1 VAHAPRGTLSVVP
14 YRATHLTPDLLA
26 FFGEWL
32 PAAPARVVDVGCG
45 AGAMTKELA
54 ERGYEVTGIDPQAPE
69 GAEFV
74 RTRLED
80 FGPDAP
86 FDAAVALRSLHH
98 VDDLERAVERLW
110 RALAP
115 GARVVVL
122 EWAVERLDD
131 SVWEWLARHGM
142 EEHSHGDGHASR
154 VPPHVIPLTQVMA
167 ALDERFALRFEER
180 GTFLA
185 RERGRDDM
193 HAVEEAAIAA
203 GELPALGARLVYDR
217 VG

>member
-1 VAHAPRGTLSVVP
+1 
-14 YRATHLTPDLLA
+14 LTPDLLA

-32 PAAPARVVDVGCG
+32 PRPPARVVDVGCG

-54 ERGYEVTGIDPQAPE
+54 GRGYEVTGVDPQAPE

-74 RTRLED
+74 RTTLED
-80 FGPDAP
+80 FAADAP

-98 VDDLERAVERLW
+98 VGDLQLAVESLW

-131 SVWEWLARHGM
+131 SVWEWLARQGLEDHA
-142 EEHSHGDGHASR
+142 HGDDHASR
-154 VPPHVIPLTQVMA
+154 VPPHVIPLTEVMA
-167 ALDERFALRFEER
+167 AMGERFQPIFEER

-185 RERGRDDM
+185 RERGREDL
-193 HAVEEAAIAA
+193 HQVEEAAIAA
-203 GELPALGARLVYDR
+203 GELPALGARLVYER

>member
-1 VAHAPRGTLSVVP
+1 MAH
-14 YRATHLTPDLLA
+14 RATHLTPDLLT

-45 AGAMTKELA
+45 AGAMTRELA
-54 ERGYEVTGIDPQAPE
+54 EWGYAMTGVDPQAPE
-69 GAEFV
+69 GPEFV
-74 RTRLED
+74 RARLED
-80 FGPDAP
+80 FAP
-86 FDAAVALRSLHH
+86 EAAFDAAVALRSLHH

-110 RALAP
+110 RALVP

-131 SVWEWLARHGM
+131 SVWDWLAEHGL
-142 EEHSHGDGHASR
+142 EDDAHGDDQAHR
-154 VPPHVIPLTQVMA
+154 VPPHLIPLETVMA
-167 ALDERFALRFEER
+167 AMSERFALRFEER

-185 RERGRDDM
+185 RERGREDL
-193 HAVEEAAIAA
+193 HAAEEAAIAS
-203 GELPALGARLVYDR
+203 GELPALGARLVYER

>member
-1 VAHAPRGTLSVVP
+1 VA
-14 YRATHLTPDLLA
+14 YRATHLTDDLLA

-32 PAAPARVVDVGCG
+32 PGAPARVLDVGCG
-45 AGAMTKELA
+45 AGAMTRELVGQ
-54 ERGYEVTGIDPQAPE
+54 GYAVTGIDPEAPE
-69 GAEFV
+69 GAWFV
-74 RTRLED
+74 RTTLED
-80 FGPDAP
+80 FVADSP

-98 VDDLERAVERLW
+98 VGDLGRAVEGLW

-131 SVWEWLARHGM
+131 SVWQWLAQHGL
-142 EEHSHGDGHASR
+142 EDPAHGDGHAHR
-154 VPPHVIPLTQVMA
+154 VPPHVIPLETVMEA
-167 ALDERFALRFEER
+167 MGERFALLFEER

-185 RERGRDDM
+185 RERGREDL
-193 HAVEEAAIAA
+193 HAVEEAAIAT
-203 GELPALGARLVYDR
+203 GELQALGARLVYER

>member
-1 VAHAPRGTLSVVP
+1 MAVA

-32 PAAPARVVDVGCG
+32 PAAPARVLDVGCG

-54 ERGYEVTGIDPQAPE
+54 GRGYEMTGVDPQAPE
-69 GAEFV
+69 GPEFV

-80 FGPDAP
+80 FAPDAP

-98 VDDLERAVERLW
+98 VDDLEQAVERLW
-110 RALAP
+110 GALAP

-131 SVWEWLARHGM
+131 SVWQWLVRHGLDD
-142 EEHSHGDGHASR
+142 EAQR
-154 VPPHVIPLTQVMA
+154 VPPHVIPLETVMQA
-167 ALDERFALRFEER
+167 MEGRFRLRFEER

-185 RERGRDDM
+185 RERGREDL
-193 HAVEEAAIAA
+193 HAAEEAAIAA
-203 GELPALGARLVYDR
+203 GELQALGARLVYER
-217 VG
+217 VA

>member
-1 VAHAPRGTLSVVP
+1 VA

-26 FFGEWL
+26 FVGHWL
-32 PAAPARVVDVGCG
+32 PRPPARVVDVGCG
-45 AGAMTKELA
+45 AGAMTRELWA
-54 ERGYEVTGIDPQAPE
+54 QGYAVTGIDPEAPE
-69 GAEFV
+69 GQAFV
-74 RTRLED
+74 RTTLED
-80 FGPDAP
+80 FASRAP

-98 VDDLERAVERLW
+98 VGDLGQAVESLW

-131 SVWEWLARHGM
+131 SVWEWLARQGLEDHA
-142 EEHSHGDGHASR
+142 HADGHTSR
-154 VPPHVIPLTQVMA
+154 VPPHVIPLTDVMA
-167 ALDERFALRFEER
+167 AMGQRFALRFEER

-185 RERGRDDM
+185 RERGREDL

-203 GELPALGARLVYDR
+203 GELQALGARLVYER

>member
-1 VAHAPRGTLSVVP
+1 MA

-32 PAAPARVVDVGCG
+32 PQPPARVVDVGCG

-54 ERGYEVTGIDPQAPE
+54 GRGYEVTGVDPNAPE
-69 GAEFV
+69 GPEFV
-74 RTRLED
+74 RARLED
-80 FGPDAP
+80 FAPDAP

-98 VDDLERAVERLW
+98 VDDLQRAVERLW
-110 RALAP
+110 RAVQP

-131 SVWEWLARHGM
+131 SVWAWLDRHGL
-142 EEHSHGDGHASR
+142 EDHSHGDGHGDGRASR
-154 VPPHVIPLTQVMA
+154 VPPHVIPLDEVMGA
-167 ALDERFALRFEER
+167 IGERFALRFEER

-185 RERGRDDM
+185 RERGREDL
-193 HAVEEAAIAA
+193 HGLEEAAIAA
-203 GELPALGARLVYDR
+203 GELPALGARLVYER